1 MTVLSITRPLHLL
14 ALTSTLL
21 LCGAPAWALYKVVGP
36 NGEVTYTDRPPV
48 DAKKSQPIK
57 APVSAG
63 PSTDGLPYELQQVV
77 RRYPVTLYASS
88 PCAPCDAGRQ
98 LLTRRG
104 IPFSEKTVNT
114 NVDLTAYRALT
125 GSQQLPLLK
134 IGNQQL
140 SGFAESEWS
149 EYLTAAGYPTQSQ
162 LPSNYKNQAAS
173 PLAPQAAAKDTGTD
187 TNRGGVAPT
196 PSTPASPAGNAPPG
210 FRF

>member
-1 MTVLSITRPLHLL
+1 MTVLRITRPLPLL
-14 ALTSTLL
+14 TLTSALL

-36 NGEVTYTDRPPV
+36 NGEITYTDRPPV
-48 DAKKSQPIK
+48 DAKKAQPIK
-57 APVSAG
+57 TPGNGG

-77 RRYPVTLYASS
+77 GRYPVTLYAAS

-114 NVDLTAYRALT
+114 NADLTAYRALT
-125 GSQQLPLLK
+125 ASQQLPMLK
-134 IGNQQL
+134 IGSQQL
-140 SGFAESEWS
+140 SGFAEGEWS
-149 EYLTAAGYPTQSQ
+149 EYLTAAGYPAQSQ

-173 PLAPQAAAKDTGTD
+173 PLAPQAATKDTGND
-187 TNRGGVAPT
+187 TNPGVAPT

>member
-1 MTVLSITRPLHLL
+1 MTVLRITRPLPLL
-14 ALTSTLL
+14 TLTSALL

-36 NGEVTYTDRPPV
+36 NGEITYTDRPPV

-57 APVSAG
+57 AAGSAG

-77 RRYPVTLYASS
+77 GRYPVTLYAAS

-114 NVDLTAYRALT
+114 NADLTAYRALT
-125 GSQQLPLLK
+125 ASQQLPMLK
-134 IGNQQL
+134 IGSQQL
-140 SGFAESEWS
+140 SGFAEGEWS
-149 EYLTAAGYPTQSQ
+149 EYLTAAGYPAQSQ

-173 PLAPQAAAKDTGTD
+173 PLAPQAAAKDTGND
-187 TNRGGVAPT
+187 TNPGVAPT